1 MINIKC
7 FKGKIIYI
15 LMKMNQMKQIEKFIN
30 KKRKIYLNELNYI
43 DYNYDNYD
51 EFEIDLLFLLSTLYN
66 RVRLYNN
73 RNDKQLIII
82 D

>member
-1 MINIKC
+1 
-7 FKGKIIYI
+7 
-15 LMKMNQMKQIEKFIN
+15 MKMNQMKQIEKFIN

>member
-1 MINIKC
+1 
-7 FKGKIIYI
+7 
-15 LMKMNQMKQIEKFIN
+15 MKMNNMKRIEKFIN

-43 DYNYDNYD
+43 DYKYDNYD